1 MARKRSVGR
10 QVLVVGLGK
19 FGLTVAAELTRLGN
33 EVLAID
39 VDPDAVEE
47 AAPFCAQALE
57 VDANDEAALREL
69 GVAEF
74 DVAVVAINDP
84 ARAILATFILQELG
98 VRSIVARAQS
108 PTEVRILER
117 AGNVRAVLVE
127 QAMGRTIAR
136 SIGLGAAVEVLPITD
151 DVVIVRVHVPAGYT
165 TRTVADLETRFGGV
179 TVLAIQRGATVTVR
193 PSADAT
199 LQPGDDVVVVGR
211 QTDLEALRLHE

>member
-1 MARKRSVGR
+1 MARSRSVGR

-39 VDPDAVEE
+39 VDPEAVEE

-57 VDANDEAALREL
+57 VDANDEDALREI

-127 QAMGRTIAR
+127 QAMGRTVAR
-136 SIGLGAAVEVLPITD
+136 SIGLGAAVEALPITD
-151 DVVIVRVHVPAGYT
+151 DVVIVRVHVPDDRAVQ
-165 TRTVADLETRFGGV
+165 TVADLERRYAGV
-179 TVLAIQRGATVTVR
+179 TVLAIQRGAAVTVR
-193 PSADAT
+193 PGADAVIAT
-199 LQPGDDVVVVGR
+199 GDDLVLVGR
-211 QTDLEALRLHE
+211 QPDLEALRLRG